1 MKKMTR
7 ERQVRPGLTSG
18 YRVGSVLGFEVR
30 VDPSWLVIFFLVF
43 WSLAE
48 AVFPDQYPQLTTLT
62 HVTMGLAG
70 SILFFAS
77 LLAHELSHALVS
89 RSKGIPVDGIT
100 LFVFGGMAWTRR
112 EPDSPVDEL
121 LIAGV
126 GPVTSFALAALFAL
140 AGRLAAAASGLGPA
154 VEGVMEYLAFINV
167 ALAIF
172 NLMPGFPL
180 DGGRVFRAITW
191 HVTGDRAKATRWAVV
206 GGRAFGTV
214 LMVLGGAQALTGA
227 PLSGLWMLFVGW
239 FLRGLAGS
247 SLQQQLL
254 RDLLRGSVAADIMSR
269 DPEVVGA
276 RTSVADLVQHHFMR
290 LRYASYPV
298 VHDGRVVGLVTLE
311 DVKRLPADAW
321 AATTAGQVMTP
332 LAACAVV
339 SPLTSVEA
347 ALQEM
352 SGPSARGRALVVDQG
367 QLVGIV
373 SASDVAR
380 WIHRLQA
387 MEELVGRTAA

>member
-1 MKKMTR
+1 M
-7 ERQVRPGLTSG
+7 SG

-48 AVFPDQYPQLTTLT
+48 AVFPEQYPSLPTTT
-62 HVTMGLAG
+62 HVAMGLAG
-70 SILFFAS
+70 SLLFFAS

-100 LFVFGGMAWTRR
+100 LFLFGGMAWTRR
-112 EPDSPVDEL
+112 EPDSPMDEL

-126 GPVTSFALAALFAL
+126 GPVTSLALAALFAG
-140 AGRLAAAASGLGPA
+140 AERLALAAGAGLPVA
-154 VEGVMEYLAFINV
+154 GVMEYLAFINV
-167 ALAIF
+167 ALAVF

-180 DGGRVFRAITW
+180 DGGRVFRAIAW
-191 HVTGDRAKATRWAVV
+191 RVTGDRAKATRWAVL

-227 PLSGLWMLFVGW
+227 PLSGLWLVFIGW
-239 FLRGLAGS
+239 FLRSLAGS
-247 SLQQQLL
+247 SLQQQIL
-254 RDLLRGSVAADIMSR
+254 RDLLRGSVTADIMSR

-276 RTSVADLVQHHFMR
+276 RTSVADLVHDRFMR

-298 VHDGRVVGLVTLE
+298 VDDGRLVGLVTLE
-311 DVKRLPADAW
+311 DVKRVPAEVW
-321 AATTAGQVMTP
+321 AAKTTDQVMTP
-332 LAACAVV
+332 LARCAVV

-352 SGPSARGRALVVDQG
+352 SDPSARGRALVVDG
-367 QLVGIV
+367 ERLVGIV

-387 MEELVGRTAA
+387 MEGLVGRHAS